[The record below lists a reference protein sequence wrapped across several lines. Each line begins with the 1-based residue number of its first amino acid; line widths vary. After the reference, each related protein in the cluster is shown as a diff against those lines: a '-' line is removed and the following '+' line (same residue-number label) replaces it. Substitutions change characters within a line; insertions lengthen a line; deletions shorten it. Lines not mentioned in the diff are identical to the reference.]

1 MTEQE
6 FLAHHGLTRNPFA
19 DEDAQ
24 TDIVFKE
31 HCIANSFHPAWS
43 KVFGDPREP
52 STAIVLG
59 SKGSGKTAMRLQLAG
74 EYAKHNQAHPDKRV
88 FVVQYDDF
96 NTYLGRIEHHMPSRY
111 RGKPEKILQSIRLW
125 DHMDAILCEGVTSL
139 IDAIAPLQSTSRS
152 DTITASQLA
161 ALDRGQRRDL
171 MLLAACYDQSKTGTF
186 RDRWKKT
193 RRAVQYS
200 NWSTWY
206 ECLGGIVGTILTL
219 GILISLFQ
227 ADSIAIQHV
236 VWSSIILLPLMWAPY
251 LWRWSRC
258 GLRAWKIIHRVR
270 VGRRDF
276 FTLTQTLMS
285 IPMKELAAQP
295 LPTAPRTDDRYA
307 LIEKFQL
314 ILRTLGF
321 HGLIVLIDRVDEPD
335 LVNGLPDRMKQ
346 LVWPILDNKLLKHPG
361 LGLKLL
367 LPSELQYFLD
377 REDREFQERARLD
390 KQNVIRSFD
399 WTGEA
404 LYDLVEAR
412 MKACSRDGQTQRPA
426 DLLDKSI
433 SEQRL
438 LAAMQS
444 LRTPRSLFRFLYRLV
459 AEHCKTYRS
468 SDPCFQ
474 VSTATFEATLAVFQ
488 SEVQRIG

>member
-1 MTEQE
+1 
-6 FLAHHGLTRNPFA
+6 
-19 DEDAQ
+19 
-24 TDIVFKE
+24 
-31 HCIANSFHPAWS
+31 
-43 KVFGDPREP
+43 
-52 STAIVLG
+52 
-59 SKGSGKTAMRLQLAG
+59 
-74 EYAKHNQAHPDKRV
+74 
-88 FVVQYDDF
+88 
-96 NTYLGRIEHHMPSRY
+96 
-111 RGKPEKILQSIRLW
+111 
-125 DHMDAILCEGVTSL
+125 
-139 IDAIAPLQSTSRS
+139 
-152 DTITASQLA
+152 
-161 ALDRGQRRDL
+161 

-258 GLRAWKIIHRVR
+258 GLRAWKIMHRVR
-270 VGRRDF
+270 VG
-276 FTLTQTLMS
+276 QTRLLHAHPNTHVDS
-285 IPMKELAAQP
+285 HERLAAQP